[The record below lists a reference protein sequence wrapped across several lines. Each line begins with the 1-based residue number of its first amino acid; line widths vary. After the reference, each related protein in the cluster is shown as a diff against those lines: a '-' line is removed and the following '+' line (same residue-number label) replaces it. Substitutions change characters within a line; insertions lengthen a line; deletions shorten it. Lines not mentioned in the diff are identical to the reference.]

1 MKFVCL
7 FIQVI
12 VRMVTNWEL
21 LQSSDENFFCTCSDW
36 KTGTLLSIS
45 SVFVVNLIWY
55 GSKFSRCLYQL
66 PNIVEGEVVGVGELD
81 SR

>member
-7 FIQVI
+7 FIQMI
-12 VRMVTNWEL
+12 VGLATNWEL
-21 LQSSDENFFCTCSDW
+21 LQSSDENFFLTCSDW

-55 GSKFSRCLYQL
+55 RSKFSRCLYQL